1 MRASGT
7 DTSPQTPAPDA
18 CAALLSVLDSSRDL
32 LARGIVR
39 EHHAVTDPDL
49 NYLAVTPLF
58 EILFLRACQEYGITG
73 PDTLAL
79 LAGSDG
85 IAKRMGRAC
94 SDAGLITEEFF
105 DWGPQGAR
113 VLPALP
119 DEPLRE
125 IIRRLDR
132 PDLSVPPARLPPEEL
147 AAVID
152 QLLGTR
158 MQVGEGYR
166 VVRAGKSVLL
176 YTGTV
181 DVPPFHEVEYTVT
194 SSVRGGSGGSRCR
207 VLDPACGA
215 GLFVLAAFRHLA
227 RAGGSRTDR
236 KATTVDLQ
244 EILRASV
251 FGTDI
256 DPESVSAARFML
268 LLTFLEEWNRTG
280 EGNPSADRIR
290 EVCACLA
297 KTIRCGNALIAPDY
311 FAGKAVF
318 PFNAEER
325 RRVNAFDWQAAF
337 PAILAAGGFDAVIG
351 APPPYR
357 PFATK
362 AREEYFQTHYDAY
375 AVSAGLYG
383 YFIEQG
389 LRLARPGGT
398 IAFLVPGTFLRS
410 QHARPLRRL
419 LLSRQIGKIA
429 CSGRVRPLPE
439 GEAPIYLLTLA
450 NRPPATA
457 FTVAPD
463 FFMGR
468 RDFRIDQRPLDD
480 GGWRLEDTRTV
491 DLLEKIRAKGTLLE
505 EYVMGEIRPGTCRVR
520 NNPLV
525 VDAETRGRLTKNA
538 RWCRRFFVPL
548 LRPADMR
555 SYVPAQPSRYV
566 IAATDAGTLRR
577 CRGLADY
584 LEQAPERERTTYG
597 EYEPDEEAGHPHAEA
612 HREQNF
618 PEKNRPKMIFPL
630 YTQRPV
636 FCLDPAGRFAI
647 TSTLCGISRND
658 PFLAAIL
665 NSTLGRFVI
674 AHICPYTG
682 RGYHMS
688 PAALGKFSVLVPDF
702 EKLADR
708 NRHEKIGALVSQR
721 VSLQEYH
728 ARSRTDQERRL
739 VQQEIDAT
747 DVRID
752 ALVYE
757 LYGLTPEE
765 IAVIESAMPEKS
777 PS

>member
-1 MRASGT
+1 MRAPDS
-7 DTSPQTPAPDA
+7 DTVIPPATPDA
-18 CAALLSVLDSSRDL
+18 RAALHAVLESSRDL

-39 EHHAVTDPDL
+39 DHHAVTDPDL

-58 EILFLRACQEYGITG
+58 QILFLVACREYGLTG

-94 SDAGLITEEFF
+94 SDAGLMPEIFF
-105 DWGPQGAR
+105 EWGPQGAR
-113 VLPALP
+113 PLPALP

-132 PDLSVPPARLPPEEL
+132 PDLPVPPARLPPEEL
-147 AAVID
+147 AAVLD

-158 MQVGEGYR
+158 VQVGEGYR
-166 VVRAGKSVLL
+166 VVRAGKSALM

-181 DVPPFHEVEYTVT
+181 DVPPPHEVEYVVA
-194 SSVRGGSGGSRCR
+194 SALRSCSGGSRCR

-215 GLFVLAAFRHLA
+215 GLFVLSAFRHLA
-227 RAGGSRTDR
+227 RAGGSHAGRPA
-236 KATTVDLQ
+236 ATADLQ
-244 EILRASV
+244 EILCTSV

-256 DPESVSAARFML
+256 DPEAVSAARFVL
-268 LLTFLEEWNRTG
+268 LLAFMEEWNKTG
-280 EGNPSADRIR
+280 EGIPPVDRIR
-290 EVCACLA
+290 EICACLA

-311 FAGKAVF
+311 FAGKPVF

-325 RRVNAFDWQAAF
+325 RRVNAFDWRTAF
-337 PAILAAGGFDAVIG
+337 PDILSSGGFDAVTG

-357 PFATK
+357 PLATK
-362 AREEYFQTHYDAY
+362 AREEYFQTHYDTY
-375 AVSAGLYG
+375 AVAAGLYG
-383 YFIEQG
+383 YFIEQA

-419 LLSRQIGKIA
+419 FLSRQIGKIA
-429 CSGRVRPLPE
+429 CTGRVRPLPE
-439 GEAPIYLLTLA
+439 GEAPVYLLTLA
-450 NRPPATA
+450 NRPPAES

-463 FFMGR
+463 LFSSR
-468 RDFRIDQRPLDD
+468 RDFLIDQRPLDD
-480 GGWRLEDTRTV
+480 GGWRLEDTRTM

-505 EYVMGEIRPGTCRVR
+505 EYVMGEIEPGTCRVR

-566 IAATDAGTLRR
+566 IATTDAGKLRR

-584 LEQAPERERTTYG
+584 LEQAPEHERSNSG
-597 EYEPDEEAGHPHAEA
+597 EYEPDGETGHPHAEA
-612 HREQNF
+612 HRDHNL

-636 FCLDPAGRFAI
+636 FCLDPVGRYAI
-647 TSTLCGISRND
+647 TGTLCAIPRND
-658 PFLAAIL
+658 PYLAAIL

-674 AHICPYTG
+674 AHICPYTD
-682 RGYHMS
+682 RGYHLG
-688 PAALGKFSVLVPDF
+688 PAALGKFPVVVPDF
-702 EKLADR
+702 EKRADR
-708 NRHEKIGALVSQR
+708 TRHEKIGALVSQR
-721 VSLQEYH
+721 VSLQEYY
-728 ARSRTDQERRL
+728 ARSKSDQERRL
-739 VQQEIDAT
+739 VQQEIDT
-747 DVRID
+747 MDVRID

-757 LYGLTPEE
+757 LYGLVPEE
-765 IAVIESAMPEKS
+765 IAVVEGHTGR
-777 PS
+777 